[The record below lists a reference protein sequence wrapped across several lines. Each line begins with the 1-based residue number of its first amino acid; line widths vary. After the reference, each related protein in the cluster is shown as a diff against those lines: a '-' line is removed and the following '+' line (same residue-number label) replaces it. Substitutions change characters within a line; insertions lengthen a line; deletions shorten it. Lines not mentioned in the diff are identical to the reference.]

1 MKTKKF
7 VSVLCA
13 CAMLISALPF
23 ASAAE
28 SDPAE
33 HAGQT
38 VACQVFDVRED
49 GSYSSRMVSVEIPA
63 NATQEEEIAL
73 LHSAASESG
82 LSPYTATDVY
92 EIFGRENG
100 PISFNSEWTY
110 VVNGTAKETYSSVD
124 VYFSVDFTQTNTNGA
139 QFRFLTTSSHSDTVS
154 CTFNSTAMAVIFR
167 MPSGSFQ
174 ITAGDTVSLNAKT
187 SRGIATITNCILWG
201 WNK

>member
-13 CAMLISALPF
+13 CAMLLSALPF
-23 ASAAE
+23 ASAAAH
-28 SDPAE
+28 DPAE

-38 VACQVFDVRED
+38 VVCQVFDVRED

-63 NATQEEEIAL
+63 NATQEEEIDL

-82 LSPYTATDVY
+82 LSPYTVTDVY

-100 PISFNSEWTY
+100 PMTFYSDWTDIAE
-110 VVNGTAKETYSSVD
+110 GTAKETYSSVD
-124 VYFSVDFTQTNTNGA
+124 VYFSVDFTQTNASGA
-139 QFRFLTTSSHSDTVS
+139 EFKFLTGNSHSNTVS
-154 CTFNSTAMAVIFR
+154 CKFDRAAIAVVFR

-174 ITAGDTVSLNAKT
+174 ITAGDTVFLNAKT
-187 SRGIATITNCILWG
+187 SGGMATITNCILWG
-201 WNK
+201 WN